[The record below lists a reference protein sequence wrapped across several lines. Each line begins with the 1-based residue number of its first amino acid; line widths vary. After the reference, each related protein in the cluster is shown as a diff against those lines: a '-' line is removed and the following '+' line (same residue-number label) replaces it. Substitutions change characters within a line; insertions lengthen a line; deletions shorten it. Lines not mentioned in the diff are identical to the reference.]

1 MTLLPTDLLSRR
13 RRIAEQFRR
22 AARPVG
28 TRAALAA
35 QVGRHGLDRARS
47 RPLSS
52 TAGLALIGLAATLI
66 ASPKARQAVR
76 QSVAKL
82 SGTLRRG

>member
-1 MTLLPTDLLSRR
+1 MTLLPTGMRSHRSRL
-13 RRIAEQFRR
+13 AEQLRR
-22 AARPVG
+22 AVRPTA

-52 TAGLALIGLAATLI
+52 AAALGLIGLAAAVA
-66 ASPKARQAVR
+66 ASPRGREAVR
-76 QSVAKL
+76 RSLARV
-82 SGTLRRG
+82 SGTLHRT